1 MKGIEWRIMYTI
13 NETKGEEYYFNLY
26 EKWWHY
32 FLLGFAYFVP
42 HRAYKLTQYP
52 KKRLQDL
59 SNRDWIRL
67 SLGIGAVGILRDV
80 FYFETSTALEVN
92 IFSYLLIGYILV
104 VLVTIILWKASHSKE
119 VEINEKKYIDIKINL
134 FSFNTFRTIIWRTMG
149 IIFCIIVPFEFE
161 NDGSELRVFM
171 ICCVGLISF
180 LMIHYAQKIKH
191 VLENGDIIKF
201 GPIL

>member
-1 MKGIEWRIMYTI
+1 MYVI
-13 NETKGEEYYFNLY
+13 NETTGEEYYFNLY

-32 FLLGFAYFVP
+32 FLLGFAYFIP

-59 SNRDWIRL
+59 SNRGIMI
-67 SLGIGAVGILRDV
+67 SLGIGAIGILQDTL
-80 FYFETSTALEVN
+80 YFETSITLEGYIVP
-92 IFSYLLIGYILV
+92 YLLIGYMLV
-104 VLVTIILWKASHSKE
+104 VLVTIILWNASHSKK
-119 VEINEKKYIDIKINL
+119 VEINKRKYIDIKINL

-149 IIFCIIVPFEFE
+149 IIFCVIYPFEIE
-161 NDGSELRVFM
+161 VYDSAAIGFM
-171 ICCVGLISF
+171 ICCVGFIAF

-191 VLENGDIIKF
+191 LLENGDIIKF